1 MVQTESQFRI
11 NAGSV
16 LFLQTTDMMQLY
28 IFLGC
33 RFAWLIQFLC
43 SDKTVLMLLSQFRED
58 RVLVWNACF
67 GHQNHGWN
75 LPRGLSQDLQCCHVV
90 ITQTNTSKWRRR
102 LSWPNSKSEKTMIFF
117 FFSKVKGQTI
127 SITYIGFKPENT
139 LMAIMAP
146 KHMYFIYIT
155 FLKSLFLTGFVFAC
169 SWIECF
175 TYWSQN
181 LFGNTLLY
189 SIT

>member
-58 RVLVWNACF
+58 RVLV
-67 GHQNHGWN
+67 
-75 LPRGLSQDLQCCHVV
+75 
-90 ITQTNTSKWRRR
+90 
-102 LSWPNSKSEKTMIFF
+102 
-117 FFSKVKGQTI
+117 
-127 SITYIGFKPENT
+127 
-139 LMAIMAP
+139 
-146 KHMYFIYIT
+146 
-155 FLKSLFLTGFVFAC
+155 
-169 SWIECF
+169 
-175 TYWSQN
+175 
-181 LFGNTLLY
+181 
-189 SIT
+189 